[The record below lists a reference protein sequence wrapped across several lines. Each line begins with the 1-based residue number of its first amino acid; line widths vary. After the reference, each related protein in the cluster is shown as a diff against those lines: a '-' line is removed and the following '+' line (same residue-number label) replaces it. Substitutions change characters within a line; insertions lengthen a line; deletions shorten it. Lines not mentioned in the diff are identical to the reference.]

1 VARTA
6 GALRGARRQ
15 VAWEN
20 DTSLD
25 PPAGAELEE
34 VRVEVTGGDGEAGV
48 AGGSAGGGCGTE
60 TGLTSKQAQVQAT
73 MRNPSLT
80 PQERQARIQEIMRQ
94 PNLPPPGAG
103 GAEWGCAGASAE
115 SKQARVAALMRD
127 TSLTAKERQSRIQAV
142 MHEEAL
148 ASAAPDSDRT
158 LREQQQR
165 VAAMLAQ
172 GKGRLGEKWDSAV
185 EGGDA
190 AGDRTVEVRVVVSA
204 SEGIGAGQ
212 DETIPLGVMPATATA
227 REVKAAATF
236 GVQQLGLGG
245 ADGAR
250 FAPDRTRL
258 VVAASGQVLEDVDRA
273 LARVAPH
280 DPALAL
286 LLVPREL
293 QAAVLSDIAAHAEM
307 AARHTAERGASSV
320 EEERG
325 VAAAEERLGWA
336 GAAGVRVSGRLDSDL
351 DAEVLTMEEVHE
363 TQGGDVDTDATDFM
377 DPACTMIVQD
387 NGDGSYWLNFSFVAR
402 GVFKVSVS
410 YRGATLKG
418 GVFQAVVLKPDAY
431 TKLGARLAPPSTR
444 PRGTAAAAATA
455 TAAAEDQERVTFP
468 AMLLGEDERW
478 TSVDVR
484 FTARQM
490 T

>member
-1 VARTA
+1 
-6 GALRGARRQ
+6 
-15 VAWEN
+15 
-20 DTSLD
+20 
-25 PPAGAELEE
+25 
-34 VRVEVTGGDGEAGV
+34 
-48 AGGSAGGGCGTE
+48 
-60 TGLTSKQAQVQAT
+60 
-73 MRNPSLT
+73 
-80 PQERQARIQEIMRQ
+80 
-94 PNLPPPGAG
+94 
-103 GAEWGCAGASAE
+103 
-115 SKQARVAALMRD
+115 
-127 TSLTAKERQSRIQAV
+127 
-142 MHEEAL
+142 
-148 ASAAPDSDRT
+148 
-158 LREQQQR
+158 
-165 VAAMLAQ
+165 
-172 GKGRLGEKWDSAV
+172 
-185 EGGDA
+185 
-190 AGDRTVEVRVVVSA
+190 
-204 SEGIGAGQ
+204 
-212 DETIPLGVMPATATA
+212 
-227 REVKAAATF
+227 
-236 GVQQLGLGG
+236 
-245 ADGAR
+245 
-250 FAPDRTRL
+250 
-258 VVAASGQVLEDVDRA
+258 LEDEDRA
-273 LARVAPH
+273 LARVAPR
-280 DPALAL
+280 DPVLAL

-307 AARHTAERGASSV
+307 APRHTAERGASSV

-325 VAAAEERLGWA
+325 VAAAEEHPGWA